1 MARAAEQ
8 YDARRELLGFL
19 LDRVQGDR
27 YPSVAMM
34 DLIEELMSPD
44 ERPVYAQVLMEKIRR
59 ERWPSLSLI
68 RRLLALT

>member
-8 YDARRELLGFL
+8 YDARRELLRFL

>member
-8 YDARRELLGFL
+8 YDARRELLRFL
-19 LDRVQGDR
+19 LDRVQGDK

-34 DLIEELMSPD
+34 DLIEELMGPD
-44 ERPVYAQVLMEKIRR
+44 ERPVYAQVLMDKIRR

-68 RRLLALT
+68 RRVLALT

>member
-8 YDARRELLGFL
+8 YDARRELLRFL
-19 LDRVQGDR
+19 LDRVHGDR

-34 DLIEELMSPD
+34 DLIEELMGPD
-44 ERPVYAQVLMEKIRR
+44 EAPVYAQVLMEKIRR

-68 RRLLALT
+68 RRVLALT